1 MVPNTNFQP
10 QPQQQAAD
18 AATGGHQSFRVVAHM
33 KTPAIIRGDLPLE
46 SLLAFC
52 VHEATGKIR
61 DEALAEVPLAKLQTP
76 EGPVWLCS
84 SAHFDAFARM
94 DEHTVVRA
102 RHFTEIGPEFYD
114 PNPRARIDGYAI
126 AQENGPF
133 KRLMNPYPVT
143 TTSVLVWYAHGDML
157 ACQDLLSSLKW
168 VGKRRGS
175 GFGEISQIVV
185 EPWDGDPLV
194 DENGMVR
201 RPVAVAKLEHL
212 AGALPAARQ
221 KVIAAAESHPA
232 WLGEEVLCAVPPSR
246 VAQRSAPVVVEGQMF
261 FE

>member
-1 MVPNTNFQP
+1 MSLSTNLSPAQQP
-10 QPQQQAAD
+10 QSGVP
-18 AATGGHQSFRVVAHM
+18 GGHQAFCVTAHM

-61 DEALAEVPLAKLQTP
+61 DEALAEVPLGRLQTP
-76 EGPVWLCS
+76 EGPVWMCS
-84 SAHFDAFARM
+84 SAHFDAFART
-94 DEHTVVRA
+94 DEHTVVRG

-133 KRLMNPYPVT
+133 KRLMNPYPVI
-143 TTSVLVWYAHGDML
+143 TTSMVVWYAYGDMQG
-157 ACQDLLSSLKW
+157 CQELLSSQKW
-168 VGKRRGS
+168 LGKRRGS
-175 GFGEISQIVV
+175 GFGEIAQLVV
-185 EPWDGDPLV
+185 EPWAGDPLV
-194 DENGMVR
+194 DVNGMVR
-201 RPVAVAKLEHL
+201 RPVAVEKLPHL

-232 WLGEEVLCAVPPSR
+232 WLGEESLCAVPPSR
-246 VAQRSAPVVVEGQMF
+246 IALRNAPLEVDGEMF